1 MGLLMKYVLKKK
13 EKLLCAASCITA
25 ICSEIITIA
34 MSLHM
39 GKSVDFAM
47 AGYLDGLLISCLIL
61 LLFALSSN
69 LVFIASV
76 YLNLK
81 FGHAV
86 SINFRNILIKSFFE
100 NGIQLFIRKPDAY
113 YINLVST
120 DIDNLCNSYYM
131 NLASEIKFLALFL
144 GSVLAMNY
152 IHIGMFIVALI
163 FSIIPICIT
172 CFFEK
177 HIQKQTKKC
186 SDSNEAFQFSL
197 LQIIQGF
204 EMLKINNRDLEGI
217 TKDFANANK
226 SKASADINL
235 GVIQSISYLSIDT
248 VNTLGQMVLLGVGG
262 FLIIQNKITAGE
274 LLSCTTLTTYVCLGI
289 NNYLEL
295 HLARKAMKPIAEKI
309 GDEIVDETKNN
320 TDLPMTN
327 TNNIIEYKHV
337 YFGFDESEKKIVEDV
352 SLRFEA
358 GKCYAIVG
366 ESGIGKTT
374 LVKLLLKYYPNYQG
388 EIVLFGHNIRDISE
402 KQLYEVVG
410 VLNQNEYILNASLF
424 DNITLYS
431 EQFSEDSPEY
441 AELLEKLKLTDLA
454 ERVGDKA
461 LGDVGDSISGGERQ
475 RIALARVLLRNPKVL
490 ILDEPTVGL
499 DPENKEMINQLI
511 FGLKNVIRI
520 VITHD
525 RDTSYLS
532 LFNQVIELPLN

>member
-1 MGLLMKYVLKKK
+1 MKYVLKKK

-217 TKDFANANK
+217 TKGFANANK